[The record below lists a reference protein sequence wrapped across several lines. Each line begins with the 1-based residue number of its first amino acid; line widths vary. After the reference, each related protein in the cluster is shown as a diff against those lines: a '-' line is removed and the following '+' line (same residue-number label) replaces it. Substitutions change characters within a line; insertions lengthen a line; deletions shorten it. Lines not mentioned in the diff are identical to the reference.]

1 MENNMNASAFDQ
13 LAENSRIQAEANQK
27 LTLVTS
33 RAEALGIVV
42 RIINALISGLDKDG
56 KALSEEAIAGIQE
69 AINAENAET
78 QRILAELESLMMR

>member
-1 MENNMNASAFDQ
+1 MEDNMNASAFDQ

-42 RIINALISGLDKDG
+42 RIVNALISGLEKDG
-56 KALSEEAIAGIQE
+56 KVLSKEAIAGIQE
-69 AINAENAET
+69 AINAEDTET
-78 QRILAELESLMMR
+78 QKILAELEALMR